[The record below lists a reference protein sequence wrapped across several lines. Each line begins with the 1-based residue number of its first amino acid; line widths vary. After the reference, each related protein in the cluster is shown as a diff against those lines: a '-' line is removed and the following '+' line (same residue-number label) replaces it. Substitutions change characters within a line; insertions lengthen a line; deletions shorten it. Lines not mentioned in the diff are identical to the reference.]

1 MIDTPGLLDSF
12 TVERLKT
19 VPLTSGTRHAKKQIW
34 KEVYRIF
41 ALAPTGFDAILHVVK
56 YGSRFTDEC
65 RQALRLLI
73 NFLGSRSK
81 EYLILILTYGDQ
93 AKLDAEDENIGVEE
107 CIWRWIRTLP
117 HWVQDYIN
125 DISGRVVLFD
135 NRLRED
141 KDPVGFKKQLTHL
154 IEVNS
159 VLYLRGFV
167 MNLSDMFQISAF

>member
-19 VPLTSGTRHAKKQIW
+19 VPLTSGTRHAQKQIL

-41 ALAPTGFDAILHVVK
+41 ALAPTGFDAILHVVQ
-56 YGSRFTDEC
+56 YGSRFTDNC
-65 RQALRLLI
+65 GQALRLLI

-93 AKLDAEDENIGVEE
+93 AKWMAEDENITVEE

-117 HWVQDYIN
+117 HWMQDYIN
-125 DISGRVVLFD
+125 DINGRVVLFD

-159 VLYLRGFV
+159 VLYLRGFF